1 MDYLIKMEMAQALI
15 LQAIALVKEVDGLSS
30 VEEGLREA
38 NCNLREELNE
48 YRSHA
53 GLNGLVE

>member
-1 MDYLIKMEMAQALI
+1 MDYLIKMSLAQANI
-15 LQAIALVKEVDGLSS
+15 LRAIAELDGVDGLES
-30 VEEGLREA
+30 VVEGLKEA

-48 YRSHA
+48 YNSHA